1 MCGHDT
7 SGKPRGGAIAV
18 LNSSMTSPQTCGWC
32 AELTFH
38 TPGRPGSP
46 LATHARLTSV
56 GGEDLTDFT
65 KTSVLIHESGD
76 FTRCAEDCGL
86 FRSFDFQSA
95 VLVDGGL
102 ALEMELPHPM
112 EIQVGDNGII
122 GRRVSMRRTSGDA
135 SMSSRELPTAE
146 GIVGFNFL
154 AKA

>member
-56 GGEDLTDFT
+56 GGEDLADFT
-65 KTSVLIHESGD
+65 KTSVLIHQSGD

-122 GRRVSMRRTSGDA
+122 GRRVSMRRMSGGE
-135 SMSSRELPTAE
+135 SMHSQQLSTAE

>member
-1 MCGHDT
+1 MEDFH
-7 SGKPRGGAIAV
+7 
-18 LNSSMTSPQTCGWC
+18 NS
-32 AELTFH
+32 
-38 TPGRPGSP
+38 
-46 LATHARLTSV
+46 
-56 GGEDLTDFT
+56 
-65 KTSVLIHESGD
+65 ESGD

-135 SMSSRELPTAE
+135 SMSSRGLPTAE